1 MYQINGMVT
10 DPGEISSLFG
20 EETEV
25 EETKE
30 EKTETPEEKKNP
42 GEDTPD
48 GDEEKITDEQPN
60 FTAEELFDEDEDAQ
74 EKVGNDEDNKPE
86 GAERESSKKKKE
98 GSSPA
103 NSKLYSSIANSLFED
118 GALSSLSDEDLEQ
131 VKDSASLIEAMK
143 KQVNSMLDD
152 QQKRIAEALD
162 AGMVPNQVKQFENA
176 IQYLDSLTEDQISEE
191 SAEGENLRRA
201 LIYQYQMS
209 KGETE
214 ERANKMVVRAF
225 SGGNDVEDAK
235 EYLEALKEYYTEE
248 YNKQIEAGKQEVAKR
263 KKQQEDDV
271 KKFKETLLNDS
282 KILGDIEVDTK
293 TRQLAF
299 DNWMKPTFKTEKG
312 VYQSAIQKYIA
323 ENPADFQMKVA
334 LLFTMTDGF
343 KKMGNVL
350 KQTVTKEKKKAMQ
363 ELESVVNSTQRTPSG
378 ALNPFG
384 GNDKDSSFNGLQF
397 APASSWR
404 Q

>member
-214 ERANKMVVRAF
+214 ERANKMVERAF
-225 SGGNDVEDAK
+225 SGGTDVEDAK

>member
-214 ERANKMVVRAF
+214 ERANKMVERAF
-225 SGGNDVEDAK
+225 SGGTDVEDAK

-271 KKFKETLLNDS
+271 KKFKETLL
-282 KILGDIEVDTK
+282 
-293 TRQLAF
+293 
-299 DNWMKPTFKTEKG
+299 
-312 VYQSAIQKYIA
+312 KY
-323 ENPADFQMKVA
+323 
-334 LLFTMTDGF
+334 LH
-343 KKMGNVL
+343 
-350 KQTVTKEKKKAMQ
+350 
-363 ELESVVNSTQRTPSG
+363 
-378 ALNPFG
+378 
-384 GNDKDSSFNGLQF
+384 KD
-397 APASSWR
+397 
-404 Q
+404 